1 MQFLYHP
8 KAGTP
13 SLLIEGENHKY
24 LFKVRRFTE
33 GKELI
38 FRNMQDEICYL
49 YKVESISKKEATLI
63 MIEHY
68 HDSKKPSQD
77 IHLIWCIIDTKTI
90 EKTLPMLN
98 QIGLAKITFVYC
110 ERSQKNFKPDLDRM
124 KKILI
129 NSCQQSGRSD
139 LMALEV
145 LDTLDEVMTR
155 YPDFAVMDFGGEGE
169 MRDVTS
175 IMIGCEGGFT
185 ENEREKLK
193 NRQKVGLKTPFILKS
208 ETAALTFVSKLL
220 I

>member
-13 SLLIEGENHKY
+13 SLIIDGENYKY

-38 FRNMQDEICYL
+38 FRNMQDEICYR
-49 YKVESISKKEATLI
+49 YKVEDISKKEARLI

-68 HDSKKPSQD
+68 HDSKKPTQY
-77 IHLIWCIIDTKTI
+77 IHLLWCVIDTKTI

-98 QIGLAKITFVYC
+98 QMGLAKITFVYC
-110 ERSQKNFKPDLDRM
+110 QRSQKNFKPDLGRM
-124 KKILI
+124 QKILI
-129 NSCQQSGRSD
+129 NSSQQSGRSD

-145 LDTLDEVMTR
+145 LDSLDEAMAC
-155 YPDFAVMDFGGEGE
+155 YPDFAVMDFGGESE
-169 MRDVTS
+169 MAEVTS

-185 ENEREKLK
+185 EDEREKLQ
-193 NRQKVGLKTPFILKS
+193 NRRKIGLKTPFILKS